1 MGEKAPFG
9 DMLYVVGHPHS
20 VAARVDGGS
29 EIVAVRDEERGRDKI
44 SQD

>member
-9 DMLYVVGHPHS
+9 DKLYDVGHPRS

-29 EIVAVRDEERGRDKI
+29 EIGAVWDEERGWDKK